1 MKRGVWQAGGFP
13 AELPAMA
20 VSETFMKPSSML
32 YRNFLAM
39 QVEEMLRSHPCDGAV
54 LMGGCDK
61 TTPGVLMGAL
71 SMDIPII
78 FVPGEHRRLRTIF
91 LSGLRRSHPWRCV
104 AAAGPM
110 LRGNSRGNVL
120 GSGSDQWAAIDE
132 YRAGTIDEGGLRD
145 VEEGIAR
152 SAGALPALPQT
163 SRPCPAARL
172 RSLGSGL
179 CAARRALHDGGDC
192 LDNDRLHRDHGPRTP
207 RRLVHPGKS
216 RQLRQLR
223 PRTVSKR

>member
-78 FVPGEHRRLRTIF
+78 FVPGEHRRLPSSHTF
-91 LSGLRRSHPWRCV
+91 LMRSFSPARLARRLSSPVRVHTVLLCV
-104 AAAGPM
+104 AGRQR
-110 LRGNSRGNVL
+110 LRGIGR
-120 GSGSDQWAAIDE
+120 
-132 YRAGTIDEGGLRD
+132 
-145 VEEGIAR
+145 
-152 SAGALPALPQT
+152 
-163 SRPCPAARL
+163 
-172 RSLGSGL
+172 
-179 CAARRALHDGGDC
+179 
-192 LDNDRLHRDHGPRTP
+192 
-207 RRLVHPGKS
+207 
-216 RQLRQLR
+216 
-223 PRTVSKR
+223 

>member
-78 FVPGEHRRLRTIF
+78 FVPGEHRRLRTIV
-91 LSGLRRSHPWRCV
+91 LSLSCVAHTHGAVLLQRAPCCGATRAATCSAPAPTSGRRSMSTAP
-104 AAAGPM
+104 GPSTREACAM
-110 LRGNSRGNVL
+110 SR
-120 GSGSDQWAAIDE
+120 
-132 YRAGTIDEGGLRD
+132 RASHDPPVRN
-145 VEEGIAR
+145 
-152 SAGALPALPQT
+152 ALPQNLA
-163 SRPCPAARL
+163 PVPAFTH
-172 RSLGSGL
+172 SGSGL
-179 CAARRALHDGGDC
+179 CRAQG
-192 LDNDRLHRDHGPRTP
+192 TA
-207 RRLVHPGKS
+207 
-216 RQLRQLR
+216 
-223 PRTVSKR
+223 

>member
-78 FVPGEHRRLRTIF
+78 FVPGEHRLRTIF
-91 LSGLRRSHPWRCV
+91 LS
-104 AAAGPM
+104 
-110 LRGNSRGNVL
+110 L
-120 GSGSDQWAAIDE
+120 G
-132 YRAGTIDEGGLRD
+132 
-145 VEEGIAR
+145 
-152 SAGALPALPQT
+152 
-163 SRPCPAARL
+163 
-172 RSLGSGL
+172 
-179 CAARRALHDGGDC
+179 CA
-192 LDNDRLHRDHGPRTP
+192 
-207 RRLVHPGKS
+207 
-216 RQLRQLR
+216 
-223 PRTVSKR
+223 

>member
-1 MKRGVWQAGGFP
+1 MEEVKRGVWQAGGFP

-91 LSGLRRSHPWRCV
+91 LAGLCRSHPWRCV

-152 SAGALPALPQT
+152 SAGAQRSARKPRA
-163 SRPCPAARL
+163 RARL
-172 RSLGSGL
+172 RSLVSGL
-179 CAARRALHDGGDC
+179 CRAQG
-192 LDNDRLHRDHGPRTP
+192 
-207 RRLVHPGKS
+207 
-216 RQLRQLR
+216 
-223 PRTVSKR
+223 TV

>member
-91 LSGLRRSHPWRCV
+91 LAGLRRS
-104 AAAGPM
+104 PM
-110 LRGNSRGNVL
+110 PSCACRRRG
-120 GSGSDQWAAIDE
+120 WAT
-132 YRAGTIDEGGLRD
+132 R
-145 VEEGIAR
+145 
-152 SAGALPALPQT
+152 
-163 SRPCPAARL
+163 
-172 RSLGSGL
+172 
-179 CAARRALHDGGDC
+179 
-192 LDNDRLHRDHGPRTP
+192 
-207 RRLVHPGKS
+207 
-216 RQLRQLR
+216 
-223 PRTVSKR
+223 